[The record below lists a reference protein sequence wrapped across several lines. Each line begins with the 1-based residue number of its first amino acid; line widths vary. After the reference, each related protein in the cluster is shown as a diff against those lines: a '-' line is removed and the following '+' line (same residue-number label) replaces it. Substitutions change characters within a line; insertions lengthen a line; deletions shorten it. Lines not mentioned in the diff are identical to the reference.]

1 MKETIFWVITLVFS
15 CMKCCMYILESQF
28 MAYCRQASYNSCR
41 HKIEVL
47 VSFSDRF
54 IMSVDC

>member
-1 MKETIFWVITLVFS
+1 
-15 CMKCCMYILESQF
+15 MYILESQF
-28 MAYCRQASYNSCR
+28 MAYCRQASYNSCG